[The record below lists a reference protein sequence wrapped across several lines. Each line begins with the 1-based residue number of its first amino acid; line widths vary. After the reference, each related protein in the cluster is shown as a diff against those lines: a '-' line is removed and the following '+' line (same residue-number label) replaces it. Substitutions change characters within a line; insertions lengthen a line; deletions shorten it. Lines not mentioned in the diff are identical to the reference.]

1 MRDGVAAENR
11 DGGYWRIQGALVN
24 LGHEVAGAT
33 IANIIKEQ
41 AGRAFVFST
50 RTVV

>member
-11 DGGYWRIQGALVN
+11 DGGCRRIQGALAK
-24 LGHEVAGAT
+24 LGHEVARGT

-41 AGRAFVFST
+41 ADRAFVFSI
-50 RTVV
+50 RTVL